1 MSFSP
6 RCRALVYASLLAS
19 FLVVVWGG
27 IVRVTGSGLGCP
39 DWPLCHGQFLPSL
52 DPATRIEWTHRF
64 LAIVSGLTVAT
75 MVVWTLVA
83 YRSDRR
89 VLALAIAVA
98 VLYPLQA
105 VLGAITVVL
114 ELPPEWV
121 TFHLANAE
129 LLLAALTILAV
140 IVRWPKIARERAPGW
155 TWLAVAAAAGT
166 FVLLVSG
173 AYVRGANA
181 TTACLN
187 WPLCGAPASMPP
199 ELLNTTVN
207 RFVPSIDFPT
217 NGAAAIA
224 MLHRYIAAG
233 VGVVVLLACIEA
245 WRHRRDAPGLG
256 PLAIGTAVIFIVQVA
271 IGAANPLSGFSP
283 WALGAHPAVASLL
296 WCSVIGLAAVAWR
309 PASQQGALVRDLIAL
324 TKPAIM
330 SLLLLTALGGMF
342 LAAHGIPP
350 FGILAATLIGGAAA
364 SGGAASLNH
373 YFDRDIDERMRRT
386 RHRPLP
392 AHRVPTGVAVWWG
405 IALNVIAFVVL
416 VVFANL
422 LAATLALAGTVFYIL
437 VYTVWLK
444 RSTAQNIVIGGAAGA
459 IPPLVGWAAVT
470 GSLDLSAWLLFA
482 IVFFWTPAHFWALA
496 LLIRD
501 DYERAGV
508 PMLPVVRGDEA
519 TAWNILAY
527 AASLLPLTLLLF
539 IIGGLGYVYLA
550 VAVILG
556 GLFIAYAFRLLRS
569 GAAGR
574 RAMARAVYLYS
585 LLYLALLFVAI
596 MVDSTLRL

>member
-1 MSFSP
+1 MTFSS
-6 RCRALVYASLLAS
+6 RYRALVYASLVAS

-27 IVRVTGSGLGCP
+27 VVRVTGSGLGCP

-52 DPATRIEWTHRF
+52 DSATRIEWFHRF
-64 LAIVSGLTVAT
+64 LAIVSGLAVAATVLRT
-75 MVVWTLVA
+75 FLS
-83 YRSDRR
+83 YRADRR
-89 VLALAIAVA
+89 VLWLAIAVA

-121 TFHLANAE
+121 TIHLANAE
-129 LLLAALTILAV
+129 LLLAVLTILAV
-140 IVRWPKIARERAPGW
+140 VVRWPTVGRVPSAGW
-155 TWLAVAAAAGT
+155 TWLAIAAAAGT
-166 FVLLVSG
+166 FVLLISG

-187 WPLCGAPASMPP
+187 WPWCGESPAGGPLSTWVGPDI
-199 ELLNTTVN
+199 V
-207 RFVPSIDFPT
+207 
-217 NGAAAIA
+217 

-233 VGVVVLLACIEA
+233 VGIVVILACVEA
-245 WRHRRDAPGLG
+245 WRHRREAPALG
-256 PLAIGTAVIFIVQVA
+256 PLAVATAAIFAAQVA
-271 IGAANPLSGFSP
+271 IGAANPLTNFSP
-283 WALGAHPAVASLL
+283 WALGAHPAAASLL
-296 WCSVIGLAAVAWR
+296 WCSVVALAAVAWR
-309 PASQQGALVRDLIAL
+309 PAATKAVLVRDLVSL

-342 LAAHGIPP
+342 LAERGVPP
-350 FGILAATLIGGAAA
+350 FGLLAATLIGGAAA

-386 RHRPLP
+386 RKRPLP
-392 AHRVPTGVAVWWG
+392 AHRISTRVAIWWG
-405 IALNVIAFVVL
+405 IALNVVAFIVL
-416 VVFANL
+416 AVFTNL
-422 LAATLALAGTVFYIL
+422 LAASLAIGGTVFYIL
-437 VYTVWLK
+437 VYTIWLK

-459 IPPLVGWAAVT
+459 IPPLVGWAAIT
-470 GSLDLSAWLLFA
+470 GSLDLAAWLLFA
-482 IVFFWTPAHFWALA
+482 IIFFWTPAHFWALA

-501 DYERAGV
+501 DYERAGI

-550 VAVILG
+550 AAIILG
-556 GLFIAYAFRLLRS
+556 ALFIAYAFRLLRG
-569 GAAGR
+569 GAVRR

>member
-1 MSFSP
+1 LSFSP
-6 RCRALVYASLLAS
+6 RYRVLVYTSLVAS

-27 IVRVTGSGLGCP
+27 VVRVTGSGLGCP

-64 LAIVSGLTVAT
+64 LAIVSGLAVAA
-75 MVVWTLVA
+75 MVLWTFVA
-83 YRSDRR
+83 YRTDRR
-89 VLALAIAVA
+89 VFWLAIAVA

-121 TFHLANAE
+121 TLHLANAE
-129 LLLAALTILAV
+129 LLLAVLTVFAV
-140 IVRWPKIARERAPGW
+140 IVRWPSARIVSSGGW
-155 TWLAVAAAAGT
+155 TWLAVGAAAGT
-166 FVLLVSG
+166 FVLMVSG
-173 AYVRGANA
+173 AYVRGVDA
-181 TTACLN
+181 TAACPG
-187 WPLCGAPASMPP
+187 WPLCGLVIDTPTLFAWRIDLPWTGAPAVAMAHRY
-199 ELLNTTVN
+199 V
-207 RFVPSIDFPT
+207 
-217 NGAAAIA
+217 AAA
-224 MLHRYIAAG
+224 
-233 VGVVVLLACIEA
+233 VGVLVLLASVEA

-256 PLAIGTAVIFIVQVA
+256 PLAIATAAMFLAQVA
-271 IGAANPLSGFSP
+271 IGAANPLTQFSP
-283 WALGAHPAVASLL
+283 WALGAHPAAASLL
-296 WCSVIGLAAVAWR
+296 WCCVVALTAVAWR
-309 PASQQGALVRDLIAL
+309 STAGQGALVRDLVAL

-342 LAAHGIPP
+342 LAAGGVPP

-364 SGGAASLNH
+364 SGGASSLNH

-392 AHRVPTGVAVWWG
+392 AHRVSTRVAVIWG
-405 IALNVIAFVVL
+405 IALNVIAFAVL
-416 VVFANL
+416 AVFTNL
-422 LAATLALAGTVFYIL
+422 LAALLALGGTVFYIV
-437 VYTVWLK
+437 VYTLWLK
-444 RSTAQNIVIGGAAGA
+444 RTTAQNIVIGGAAGA
-459 IPPLVGWAAVT
+459 IPPLVGWAAIT
-470 GSLDLSAWLLFA
+470 GSLDLAAWLLFA

-539 IIGGLGYVYLA
+539 IIGGLGYLYLA
-550 VAVILG
+550 AAIILG
-556 GLFIAYAFRLLRS
+556 ALFIGYAFRLLRT
-569 GAAGR
+569 GAVRR

>member
-1 MSFSP
+1 VSFSG
-6 RCRALVYASLLAS
+6 RYRALVYASLVAS

-27 IVRVTGSGLGCP
+27 VVRVTGSGLGCP

-52 DPATRIEWTHRF
+52 DPATRIEWLHRF
-64 LAIVSGLTVAT
+64 LAIAGGLTVAA
-75 MVVWTLVA
+75 VVLWSLIV
-83 YRSDRR
+83 YRADRR
-89 VLALAIAVA
+89 ILALALIAA

-105 VLGAITVVL
+105 ILGAITVVL

-121 TFHLANAE
+121 TVHLANAE
-129 LLLAALTILAV
+129 LLLATLTILAV
-140 IVRWPKIARERAPGW
+140 VVRWPSTVPVPTGGW
-155 TWLAVAAAAGT
+155 TWLALTAAIGT
-166 FVLLVSG
+166 FILMLSG
-173 AYVRGANA
+173 AYVRGAGATAACATWPFCSDDTMDWVNA
-181 TTACLN
+181 S
-187 WPLCGAPASMPP
+187 APAIHMAHRV
-199 ELLNTTVN
+199 L
-207 RFVPSIDFPT
+207 
-217 NGAAAIA
+217 AAI
-224 MLHRYIAAG
+224 
-233 VGVVVLLACIEA
+233 VGILVLYACIEA
-245 WRHRRDAPGLG
+245 WRHRRDAPGIG
-256 PLAIGTAVIFIVQVA
+256 PLAIATGVIFVAQVA
-271 IGAANPLSGFSP
+271 IGAANPLTGFSP

-296 WCSVIGLAAVAWR
+296 WCSVVGLAAVAWR
-309 PASQQGALVRDLIAL
+309 PASRQGALVRDLIAL

-342 LAAHGIPP
+342 LAERGVPP
-350 FGILAATLIGGAAA
+350 FGLLAATLIGGAAA

-386 RHRPLP
+386 RKRPLP
-392 AHRVPTGVAVWWG
+392 AHRVSTSVAIWWG
-405 IALNVIAFVVL
+405 IALNVVAFVVL
-416 VVFANL
+416 AVFTNL
-422 LAATLALAGTVFYIL
+422 LAAALAIGGTIFYIL
-437 VYTVWLK
+437 VYTIWLK

-459 IPPLVGWAAVT
+459 IPPLVGWAAIT
-470 GSLDLSAWLLFA
+470 GSLDLAAWLLFA
-482 IVFFWTPAHFWALA
+482 IIFFWTPAHFWALA

-550 VAVILG
+550 AAIILG
-556 GLFIAYAFRLLRS
+556 ALFIGYAFRLLRS
-569 GAAGR
+569 GAIRR

>member
-1 MSFSP
+1 MTFSS
-6 RCRALVYASLLAS
+6 RYRALVYVSLLAS

-64 LAIVSGLTVAT
+64 LAIVGGLTVAS
-75 MVVWTLVA
+75 LVLWSLIV
-83 YRSDRR
+83 YRADRR

-105 VLGAITVVL
+105 VLGAITVIL

-121 TFHLANAE
+121 TVHLANAE

-140 IVRWPKIARERAPGW
+140 VVRWPASLPARASGW
-155 TWLAVAAAAGT
+155 TWLAIAAVAGT

-173 AYVRGANA
+173 AYVRGAGA
-181 TTACLN
+181 TAACLS
-187 WPLCGAPASMPP
+187 WPLCGSADVLAPGYHPQA
-199 ELLNTTVN
+199 EV
-207 RFVPSIDFPT
+207 DFPAV
-217 NGAAAIA
+217 GAPAIA
-224 MLHRYIAAG
+224 MLHRYIAAV
-233 VGVVVLLACIEA
+233 VGLLVVAACVEA

-256 PLAIGTAVIFIVQVA
+256 PLGVVTAAIFTLQVA

-296 WCSVIGLAAVAWR
+296 WCSVVGLAAVAWR
-309 PASQQGALVRDLIAL
+309 PVSRQGALVRDLIAL

-342 LAAHGIPP
+342 LAAHGVPP

-392 AHRVPTGVAVWWG
+392 AHRVSTSVAVWWG

-416 VVFANL
+416 AVFANL
-422 LAATLALAGTVFYIL
+422 LAALLALGGTVFYIL
-437 VYTVWLK
+437 VYTIWLK
-444 RSTAQNIVIGGAAGA
+444 RSTTHNIVIGGAAGA
-459 IPPLVGWAAVT
+459 IPPLVGWAAIT

-550 VAVILG
+550 VAIVLG
-556 GLFIAYAFRLLRS
+556 ALFIGYAFRLLRT

>member
-1 MSFSP
+1 MTFSP
-6 RCRALVYASLLAS
+6 RYRALVYASLLAS

-64 LAIVSGLTVAT
+64 LAIVGGLTVASLVLWSL
-75 MVVWTLVA
+75 MV

-89 VLALAIAVA
+89 VLVLGVAVA

-121 TFHLANAE
+121 TVHLANAE

-140 IVRWPKIARERAPGW
+140 VVRWPASLPARASGW
-155 TWLAVAAAAGT
+155 TWLAIAAVVGT

-173 AYVRGANA
+173 AYVRGADA
-181 TTACLN
+181 TAACPG
-187 WPLCGAPASMPP
+187 WPLCGAIAT
-199 ELLNTTVN
+199 E
-207 RFVPSIDFPT
+207 
-217 NGAAAIA
+217 GAPAIA
-224 MLHRYIAAG
+224 MLHRYIAAI
-233 VGVVVLLACIEA
+233 VGLLIIAACVEA

-256 PLAIGTAVIFIVQVA
+256 PLGVATTAIFLAQVA
-271 IGAANPLSGFSP
+271 IGAANPLTRFSP

-296 WCSVIGLAAVAWR
+296 WCSVVGLAAVAWR
-309 PASQQGALVRDLIAL
+309 PVSRQGALVRDLIAL

-342 LAAHGIPP
+342 LAARGVPP

-364 SGGAASLNH
+364 SGGAASLNQ

-386 RHRPLP
+386 RKRPLP
-392 AHRVPTGVAVWWG
+392 ARRVSTSVAIWWG
-405 IALNVIAFVVL
+405 IALNVVAFVVL
-416 VVFANL
+416 ALFANL

-459 IPPLVGWAAVT
+459 IPPLVGWAAIT
-470 GSLDLSAWLLFA
+470 GSLDLSAW
-482 IVFFWTPAHFWALA
+482 
-496 LLIRD
+496 
-501 DYERAGV
+501 
-508 PMLPVVRGDEA
+508 
-519 TAWNILAY
+519 
-527 AASLLPLTLLLF
+527 
-539 IIGGLGYVYLA
+539 
-550 VAVILG
+550 
-556 GLFIAYAFRLLRS
+556 
-569 GAAGR
+569 
-574 RAMARAVYLYS
+574 
-585 LLYLALLFVAI
+585 
-596 MVDSTLRL
+596 

>member
-6 RCRALVYASLLAS
+6 RYRALVYSSLVAS
-19 FLVVVWGG
+19 FLVVLWGG
-27 IVRVTGSGLGCP
+27 VVRVTGSGLGCP

-52 DPATRIEWTHRF
+52 DGATRIEWFHRF
-64 LAIVSGLTVAT
+64 LAIAGGLTVAA
-75 MVVWTLVA
+75 VVLWSLIV
-83 YRSDRR
+83 YRADRR
-89 VLALAIAVA
+89 ILTLGVIAA

-105 VLGAITVVL
+105 VLGAITVIL

-121 TFHLANAE
+121 TVHLANAE
-129 LLLAALTILAV
+129 LLLATLTVLAV
-140 IVRWPKIARERAPGW
+140 IVRWPSTVRAPTGGW
-155 TWLAVAAAAGT
+155 TWLAVAAAVGM

-173 AYVRGANA
+173 AYVRGADA
-181 TTACLN
+181 TTACLS
-187 WPLCGAPASMPP
+187 WPLCGAPNANLDLQSTINM
-199 ELLNTTVN
+199 T
-207 RFVPSIDFPT
+207 RAIDFPT
-217 NGAAAIA
+217 IGAPAIA
-224 MLHRYIAAG
+224 MVHRYIAAG
-233 VGVVVLLACIEA
+233 VGIVVILACVEA

-256 PLAIGTAVIFIVQVA
+256 PLAIGTGVIFMAQVA
-271 IGAANPLSGFSP
+271 IGAANPLTGFSP

-296 WCSVIGLAAVAWR
+296 WCSVVALAAVAWR
-309 PASQQGALVRDLIAL
+309 PASRQGAVVRDLIAL

-342 LAAHGIPP
+342 LAERGVPP
-350 FGILAATLIGGAAA
+350 FGVLAATLIGGAAA

-386 RHRPLP
+386 RKRPLP
-392 AHRVPTGVAVWWG
+392 AHRISTGVAIWWG
-405 IALNVIAFVVL
+405 IALNVLAFIVL
-416 VVFANL
+416 AVFTNL
-422 LAATLALAGTVFYIL
+422 LAASLAIGGTVFYIL
-437 VYTVWLK
+437 VYTIWLK

-459 IPPLVGWAAVT
+459 IPPLVGWAAIT
-470 GSLDLSAWLLFA
+470 GSLDLAAWLLFA
-482 IVFFWTPAHFWALA
+482 IIFFWTPAHFWALA

-550 VAVILG
+550 AAIILG
-556 GLFIAYAFRLLRS
+556 ALFIGYAFRLLRS
-569 GAAGR
+569 GAIRR

>member
-6 RCRALVYASLLAS
+6 RYRALVYGSLFAS

-27 IVRVTGSGLGCP
+27 VVRVTGSGLGCP

-64 LAIVSGLTVAT
+64 LAIVSGLTVAA
-75 MVVWTLVA
+75 MVLWTFLS
-83 YRSDRR
+83 YRADRR
-89 VLALAIAVA
+89 VLALAIVVA
-98 VLYPLQA
+98 ILYPLQA
-105 VLGAITVVL
+105 VLGAITVLL
-114 ELPPEWV
+114 ELPHEWV
-121 TFHLANAE
+121 TLHLANAE
-129 LLLAALTILAV
+129 LLLATLTVLAV
-140 IVRWPKIARERAPGW
+140 LVRWPAIARAPSAGW
-155 TWLAVAAAAGT
+155 TWLAVAAAVGM
-166 FVLLVSG
+166 FVLMLTG

-181 TTACLN
+181 TTACLG
-187 WPLCGAPASMPP
+187 WPLCGP
-199 ELLNTTVN
+199 EQDLP
-207 RFVPSIDFPT
+207 F
-217 NGAAAIA
+217 AAGGPAIA

-233 VGVVVLLACIEA
+233 VGIVVILACVEA

-256 PLAIGTAVIFIVQVA
+256 PLAIATGLIFAAQVA
-271 IGAANPLSGFSP
+271 IGAANPLTQFSP
-283 WALGAHPAVASLL
+283 WALGAHPAAASLL
-296 WCSVIGLAAVAWR
+296 WCSVVALAAVAWR
-309 PASQQGALVRDLIAL
+309 PEARQGALVRDLVSL

-342 LAAHGIPP
+342 LAARGVPP

-364 SGGAASLNH
+364 SGGASSLNH

-386 RHRPLP
+386 RKRPLP
-392 AHRVPTGVAVWWG
+392 AHRVSNGVAILWG
-405 IALNVIAFVVL
+405 VALNIVAFVVL
-416 VVFANL
+416 AVFANL
-422 LAATLALAGTVFYIL
+422 LAASLALAGTVFYIL
-437 VYTVWLK
+437 VYTIWLK
-444 RSTAQNIVIGGAAGA
+444 RTTTQNIVIGGAAGA
-459 IPPLVGWAAVT
+459 IPPLVGWAAIT

-482 IVFFWTPAHFWALA
+482 IIFFWTPAHFWALA

-508 PMLPVVRGDEA
+508 PMLPVVRGDEF

-527 AASLLPLTLLLF
+527 SASLLPLTLLLF
-539 IIGGLGYVYLA
+539 LIGGLGYVYL
-550 VAVILG
+550 VAAIILG
-556 GLFIAYAFRLLRS
+556 ALFIAYAFRLLRS
-569 GAAGR
+569 GAVRR